1 MPNSEISIR
10 NRRLVRVQ
18 AFWGGSANGA
28 WVIFGIPYL
37 LRLDASITLISIYVA
52 ITALGPLIIGPIA
65 VTYLQH
71 GVQQQRWMLIC
82 GVISRIFFI
91 LPATAVLFPSHRAEI
106 AIVIFSIGAIP
117 TIIFGALWSPIPGI
131 VVALEHRPRII
142 NARTRIANSGAL
154 SANALAGIGMMILPF
169 PYNYAAVFVMSGI
182 LGFIEIY
189 VISLIVLPKRD
200 VQVKGT
206 IAEKFDLKGVASE
219 KQFVTFMIGIALIA
233 TASSIVMPLQSVLFI
248 KERGYSDRWMGLWAM
263 VMSLGVVLGSLI
275 WKQVQ
280 KRVGS
285 FAILSFTVPLAAFYF
300 LFIVISPNQYW
311 VILAVLYA
319 GMMNAG
325 TDVGVWLAL
334 YRFGNADRRSLLI
347 NIFIGVTLGIP
358 FVSAFFIPVLTHNFT
373 LTEIF
378 VGSFIVRFVVG
389 LYFKIPRVYNKLK
402 EDVPIADAVSKL
414 ANKGKL

>member
-1 MPNSEISIR
+1 MSNSSLSVR
-10 NRRLVRVQ
+10 NRKLVRVQ

-28 WVIFGIPYL
+28 WLIFGIPYL
-37 LRLDASITLISIYVA
+37 LRLDASITLISTYVA
-52 ITALGPLIIGPIA
+52 ITSLGPLLIGPIA
-65 VTYLQH
+65 ITYLRH
-71 GVQQQRWMLIC
+71 GVQQRQWMLIC

-91 LPATAVLFPSHRAEI
+91 LPSTAMLFPTHRAEI
-106 AIVIFSIGAIP
+106 AVAIFCVGAIP

-131 VVALEHRPRII
+131 VVSLEHRPRII
-142 NARTRIANSGAL
+142 NSRTRIANSGAL
-154 SANALAGIGMMILPF
+154 SANALAGIGMLFLTF
-169 PYNYAAVFVMSGI
+169 PYNFVGIFLMSGV

-189 VISLIVLPKRD
+189 SISLIALPKRD
-200 VQVKGT
+200 FEVKAT
-206 IAEKFDLKGVASE
+206 IKEKFDLRGVANE
-219 KQFVTFMIGIALIA
+219 RQFITFMVGIALIA

-275 WKQVQ
+275 WKRVQ

-285 FAILSFTVPLAAFYF
+285 FAVLSFTVPLAAFYF

-311 VILAVLYA
+311 VILSVLYA

-334 YRFGNADRRSLLI
+334 YRFGSAERRSLLI
-347 NIFIGVTLGIP
+347 NIFIGVSLGIP
-358 FVSAFFIPVLTHNFT
+358 FVSAFFIPALTHRFT

-378 VGSFIVRFVVG
+378 LGSFILRLVLG
-389 LYFKIPRVYNKLK
+389 LYFKIPRVYNILK
-402 EDVPIADAVSKL
+402 EEPPIKEVNHEL
-414 ANKGKL
+414 ANKGTI

>member
-10 NRRLVRVQ
+10 NRKLVRIQ

-52 ITALGPLIIGPIA
+52 ITALGPLVIGPIA

-71 GVQQQRWMLIC
+71 GLQQRRWMIVC
-82 GVISRIFFI
+82 GVFSRIFFI

-106 AIVIFSIGAIP
+106 AIIIFSIGAVP

-131 VVALEHRPRII
+131 VVVLEHRPRII
-142 NARTRIANSGAL
+142 NSRTRIANSGAL
-154 SANALAGIGMMILPF
+154 SANALAGIGMITLTF
-169 PYNYAAVFVMSGI
+169 PYNYTTVFVMSGI
-182 LGFIEIY
+182 LGFIEMY
-189 VISLIVLPKRD
+189 VISLIVLPKRE
-200 VQVKGT
+200 VQIKDT
-206 IAEKFDLKGVASE
+206 IREKFDLRGVASE

-275 WKQVQ
+275 WKNVQ
-280 KRVGS
+280 KRIGS
-285 FAILSFTVPLAAFYF
+285 YAILSFTVPLAAFYF
-300 LFIVISPNQYW
+300 LFIVIAPNQYW
-311 VILAVLYA
+311 VILSVLYV

-334 YRFGNADRRSLLI
+334 YRFGTAERRSLLI
-347 NIFIGVTLGIP
+347 NIFIGISLGIP
-358 FVSAFFIPVLTHNFT
+358 FVSAFFIPALTQRFT
-373 LTEIF
+373 LTQIF
-378 VGSFIVRFVVG
+378 IGSFIVRFAVG
-389 LYFKIPRVYNKLK
+389 LYFKIPRVYNLLK
-402 EDVPIADAVSKL
+402 EDPPIADTDSEP